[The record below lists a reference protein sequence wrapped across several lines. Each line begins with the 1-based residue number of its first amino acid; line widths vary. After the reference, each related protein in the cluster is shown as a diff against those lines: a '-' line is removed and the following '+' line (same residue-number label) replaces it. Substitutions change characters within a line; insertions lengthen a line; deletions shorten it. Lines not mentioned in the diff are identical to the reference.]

1 MIMKRKVYDQLLK
14 WKRERHGESAVLVN
28 GARRVGKSY
37 IVKEFAQKEYKSYIL
52 LDFNKVGKNIR
63 DLFDNYLDDLDTF
76 FMYLSSY
83 ANTPLYS
90 KDSVIIFDEVQL
102 FPRARAAIKYL
113 VEDGRYDYI
122 ETGSLVSIK
131 KNVED
136 IMIPSEEEEILMHP
150 MDFEEFLW
158 AMDNETIMPLI
169 RLNFGKKHEMGQSMH
184 RKAMDYFRQYLIV
197 GGMPQAVAKYLETKN
212 FNKVDQVKRQI
223 LRLYRN
229 DIQKYASSYAPKVTK
244 IFDTIPSQLQKHE
257 KKFMLKALTEGA
269 RMRDYET
276 AFFWLSDAMIVN
288 MAYNT
293 TEPSIG
299 LGLNTDDTTLK
310 CYMADTGLLLS
321 HAFNEKAIVAE
332 NLYNKLLTDK
342 LEFNGG
348 MVVEN
353 VVAQML
359 RSSGH
364 NLYFFSRYNKENA
377 EDRMELD
384 FLITRGSI
392 TTRHNISPI
401 EVKSSNRYTLCS
413 LKKCIKKYGDYLATP
428 YVLHTADLKT
438 EAGIIYLPLYMAEML

>member
-1 MIMKRKVYDQLLK
+1 MRRKVYGRLLE
-14 WKRERHGESAVLVN
+14 WKQERHGESAVLVN

-37 IVKEFAQKEYKSYIL
+37 IVREFAQREYKSYIL
-52 LDFNKVGKNIR
+52 LDFNKVGKNVK

-83 ANTPLYS
+83 ANTTLYCRE
-90 KDSVIIFDEVQL
+90 SVIIFDEVQL
-102 FPRARAAIKYL
+102 FPRARTAIKYL

-158 AMDNETIMPLI
+158 AMDNDTLMPLV
-169 RLNFGKKHEMGQSMH
+169 RLNFEKKHEMGQMMH
-184 RKAMDYFRQYLIV
+184 RKAMDYFRQYLIT
-197 GGMPQAVAKYLETKN
+197 GGMPQAIAKYQETKD

-229 DIQKYASSYAPKVTK
+229 DIQKYASSYAPKVTR

-321 HAFNEKAIVAE
+321 HAFNEKAIVTE

-353 VVAQML
+353 IVAQML
-359 RSSGH
+359 RTAGH
-364 NLYFFSRYNKENA
+364 SLYFFSKYNKDNA
-377 EDRMELD
+377 GERMELD
-384 FLITRGSI
+384 FLIAKDSI

-401 EVKSSNRYTLCS
+401 EVKSTNRYTLTS
-413 LKKCIKKYGDYLATP
+413 LKKCIAKYGNYLATP
-428 YVLHTADLKT
+428 YVLHTADVKT
-438 EAGIIYLPLYMAEML
+438 EDGITYLPLYMTGLL